1 MKQTAFEFA
10 IRLAD
15 DIGNIDADSDNK
27 QRVATVNLIR
37 DAVAMRDREQHA
49 ALMALLDHAENAVYW
64 GLKQHAADAEEGV
77 CTAKAVPGYI
87 VGLRDAAKQARQALA
102 DAKGGK

>member
-1 MKQTAFEFA
+1 MKLIAHNVISGFSGAEHSSLKIDLLFA
-10 IRLAD
+10 GHIPQEELKANVIRA
-15 DIGNIDADSDNK
+15 INS
-27 QRVATVNLIR
+27 R
-37 DAVAMRDREQHA
+37 A
-49 ALMALLDHAENAVYW
+49 ALVALLDHAENAVYW
-64 GLKQHAADAEEGV
+64 GLKQHAADVEEGV